1 MFVMLNKVLQNMGC
15 HHHFVAADKKISL
28 TGMFAASIE
37 AWYSEKPGA
46 GTKAPVNPDNR
57 PTA

>member
-1 MFVMLNKVLQNMGC
+1 ML
-15 HHHFVAADKKISL
+15 
-28 TGMFAASIE
+28 AASIE

-46 GTKAPVNPDNR
+46 GTKAPVNPGNR